1 MVILLMVITVFVL
14 IKVVPVRGFNLSF
27 EKELLYNVTIVLAL
41 FVIYVVIGRF
51 SLDGFGVKIIM

>member
-27 EKELLYNVTIVLAL
+27 EKEHLYNVTIVLS
-41 FVIYVVIGRF
+41 F
-51 SLDGFGVKIIM
+51 IMF